1 MKEARVIYMGSDH
14 AGFKTKEKIRAY
26 LEKKKIPYYDFTP
39 EFVDGDDYPDAAFAV
54 SEKVAKTKGARGIL
68 VCGSGT
74 GMIIAANKVKGIRAV
89 APYDVYTARMSKVD
103 NDTNVIAFRGRGFNV
118 DLILR
123 MLRTWLNTEFSGVA
137 RHKRRINKISKY
149 EK

>member
-1 MKEARVIYMGSDH
+1 MEEVKTIFMGSDH
-14 AGFKTKEKIRAY
+14 AGFKTKEKIRKY

-39 EFVDGDDYPDAAFAV
+39 EIIEGDDYPDVAFLV
-54 SEKVAKTKGARGIL
+54 GEKVAKKKNARGIL

-74 GMIIAANKVKGIRAV
+74 GMIIAANKVKGVRAI
-89 APYDVYTARMSKVD
+89 APYDLYTAKMARTD

-118 DLILR
+118 ELILR
-123 MLRTWLNTEFSGVA
+123 MLSTWLQTPFSNIQ
-137 RHKRRINKISKY
+137 RHKRRINKIKKY